1 MEEWREL
8 RVDEG
13 DGNAKGNSGF
23 GFDLDFELEKCRFD
37 SCKERLRGV
46 FDQVLVGFMSEK
58 SGGKSIRPIPV
69 LCGDGRPVDLFKLFW
84 VVRKIGG
91 HDAVSRN
98 NLWGF
103 VSEECGLGLGL
114 IPSIKLIYMKYL
126 KELDQWLQQVF
137 SKRDLEDGQNGLVQK
152 LDLLSRELE
161 TRFRGVLPDGQEQ
174 GKDSNF
180 VKHAKDRANI
190 LCSGDGH
197 SRLSVGRVAEDI
209 ICKVHGDIDSS
220 IDDSFTESTKKV
232 VRKAVNESNGFC
244 KGEIGDG
251 GGKSCD
257 EDSDNIV
264 ASAKRVIEKVIN
276 RILNCGETVA
286 VAAVDD
292 ERFSVQDNADLR
304 VSAKKVVKKVISRT
318 HDLSDNITHDKDRVS
333 AEQSTDT
340 AIPARSDVGDVL
352 DSRKRKRQSHSFRGM
367 LNWLKDVAKHSND
380 PSLGIPE
387 CSKMNDYGKEEFW
400 VQALLVREALLIR
413 RPATNGGEN
422 LLKLVVFIIGSVKL
436 ASVLR
441 GVYGVIS
448 RAGNRRMP
456 PDNANAGDVSVVGS
470 VFGSK
475 LGLGAHACAL
485 LSDKNH

>member
-13 DGNAKGNSGF
+13 DGNAKGNCGF
-23 GFDLDFELEKCRFD
+23 GFDLHFKLEKCRFD
-37 SCKERLRGV
+37 SCKERLRGL
-46 FDQVLVGFMSEK
+46 FDQVLVGFMSKK
-58 SGGKSIRPIPV
+58 SGGKSIRPIPA

-91 HDAVSRN
+91 DDAVSRN

-103 VSEECGLGLGL
+103 VSEECGLGFGM

-137 SKRDLEDGQNGLVQK
+137 SKRDLEDGQNGLVRK

-174 GKDSNF
+174 GKQGKDSNS
-180 VKHAKDRANI
+180 VKHSKDRANV
-190 LCSGDGH
+190 LCSGHDD
-197 SRLSVGRVAEDI
+197 SQLFVGSVAEDI
-209 ICKVHGDIDSS
+209 LCKVHGDIDRS
-220 IDDSFTESTKKV
+220 IDDYFTESAKKV

-244 KGEIGDG
+244 KGEIDGGG
-251 GGKSCD
+251 GGKSSD
-257 EDSDNIV
+257 EDSDKIV
-264 ASAKRVIEKVIN
+264 ASAKKVIEKVIN
-276 RILNCGETVA
+276 KILNCGETVA

-292 ERFSVQDNADLR
+292 ERFSVQDNTDIC
-304 VSAKKVVKKVISRT
+304 VSAKKVVKKVISKT
-318 HDLSDNITHDKDRVS
+318 HDLSDNITHDKDRAS

-352 DSRKRKRQSHSFRGM
+352 DSRKRKRQSHSFSGM
-367 LNWLKDVAKHSND
+367 LNWLKDVAKHPND

-387 CSKMNDYGKEEFW
+387 CSKMRDYGNEEFP
-400 VQALLVREALLIR
+400 VQALLVREALMIR

-422 LLKLVVFIIGSVKL
+422 LLKVK
-436 ASVLR
+436 
-441 GVYGVIS
+441 
-448 RAGNRRMP
+448 
-456 PDNANAGDVSVVGS
+456 
-470 VFGSK
+470 
-475 LGLGAHACAL
+475 AL
-485 LSDKNH
+485 SIN